1 MVELLTFKVNTLSFE
16 NKVPNGT
23 EIKLGKQFSYN
34 VNYFGE
40 ENRCLGLLDFRI
52 NDEQLRPFSIRVE
65 IEALFSYG
73 EDDEREDIH
82 TESFEQ
88 IFPFLRQIIHSTT
101 AMSGVPGL
109 IIPAVHIDKNSVK
122 IADKENGEENG
133 GENSPLN

>member
-1 MVELLTFKVNTLSFE
+1 MVELLTFKVNSITFE
-16 NKVPNGT
+16 NKVQNGT
-23 EIKLGKQFSYN
+23 EIKLNKQFSYN

-40 ENRCLGLLDFRI
+40 ENRCVGKLDFRVT
-52 NDEQLRPFSIRVE
+52 DEELIPFSIRVE

-73 EDDEREDIH
+73 EGDEREDIH

-109 IIPAVHIDKNSVK
+109 IIPAVHIDKNNVK
-122 IADKENGEENG
+122 IADKPEED
-133 GENSPLN
+133 ENSPLN

>member
-1 MVELLTFKVNTLSFE
+1 MVELLSFKVNGITFE

-23 EIKLGKQFSYN
+23 EIKLAKQFSYN

-40 ENRCLGLLDFRI
+40 ENRCLGMLDFRV

-65 IEALFSYG
+65 IEALFAYG

-101 AMSGVPGL
+101 AMSGLPGL
-109 IIPAVHIDKNSVK
+109 IIPAVHIDKNNVK
-122 IADKENGEENG
+122 VADKPEGE
-133 GENSPLN
+133 ENSPLN

>member
-1 MVELLTFKVNTLSFE
+1 MVELLSFKVNGITFE

-23 EIKLGKQFSYN
+23 EIKLAKQFSYN

-40 ENRCLGLLDFRI
+40 ENRCLGMLDFRV

-101 AMSGVPGL
+101 AMSGLPGL
-109 IIPAVHIDKNSVK
+109 IIPAVHIDKNNVK
-122 IADKENGEENG
+122 VADKPEGE
-133 GENSPLN
+133 ENSPLN

>member
-1 MVELLTFKVNTLSFE
+1 MVELLTFKVNSITFE

-23 EIKLGKQFSYN
+23 EIKLAKQFSYN

-40 ENRCLGLLDFRI
+40 ENRCLGMLDFRV

-65 IEALFSYG
+65 IEALFSYS
-73 EDDEREDIH
+73 EEDEREDIH
-82 TESFEQ
+82 TDSFEQ

-109 IIPAVHIDKNSVK
+109 IIPPVHIDKENVK
-122 IADKENGEENG
+122 VSDKPEAD
-133 GENSPLN
+133 ENSPLN

>member
-1 MVELLTFKVNTLSFE
+1 MVELLSFKVNGITFE

-23 EIKLGKQFSYN
+23 EIKLAKQFSYN

-40 ENRCLGLLDFRI
+40 ENRCLGMLDFRV

-101 AMSGVPGL
+101 AMSGLPGL
-109 IIPAVHIDKNSVK
+109 IIPAVHIDKNNVK
-122 IADKENGEENG
+122 VADKPEGEES
-133 GENSPLN
+133 SPLN